1 MEKLTKE
8 NFPRCCTKKQKQYL
22 IDTGACILRDFIK
35 TSRKLPRD
43 EFARRF
49 FPKSNKPTEMCNNLK
64 GKPARLILQ
73 ALKFAEMIITN
84 KYGIEWTVL
93 YMQKYGSKCGQEH
106 YSFEDDMKGFLISYL
121 ENWTPQ
127 QRTWDP
133 SGTKESSFIDD
144 NDIDNILGEL
154 EQNNDGNIYDDT
166 ADRFDDNSLHD
177 ITVDES
183 KQLLT
188 TLTCIG
194 NNSPYDDSDVN
205 NVTPPVNINNE
216 SGKSLKESTFP
227 QNGLLCIP
235 NLNDQ
240 TTVSCLTPNSTAAAG
255 CACCLAKKIK
265 ILPLFNGSYS
275 LAMYQYILQSF
286 IYIHIN
292 QSIYIPSYII
302 HY

>member
-1 MEKLTKE
+1 M
-8 NFPRCCTKKQKQYL
+8 
-22 IDTGACILRDFIK
+22 RDFIK
-35 TSRKLPRD
+35 TRRKLPRD
-43 EFARRF
+43 EFAQRF
-49 FPKSNKPTEMCNNLK
+49 IPKSNKPTEMCNNLR

-73 ALKFAEMIITN
+73 VLKFADMIITN

-93 YMQKYGSKCGQEH
+93 YTQRYGSVCGQEH

-121 ENWTPQ
+121 ENWT
-127 QRTWDP
+127 RTWDP
-133 SGTKESSFIDD
+133 SGTKELSFIDD
-144 NDIDNILGEL
+144 NDIDGILGLGEPAILDSEPDYPNNDLDPINTEL
-154 EQNNDGNIYDDT
+154 GMLDPKNPFEQNNDGN
-166 ADRFDDNSLHD
+166 

-227 QNGLLCIP
+227 QNELLSIP

-240 TTVSCLTPNSTAAAG
+240 TTVSCLTPNSAG
-255 CACCLAKKIK
+255 CDCYLAKKNK
-265 ILPLFNGSYS
+265 NVT
-275 LAMYQYILQSF
+275 AV
-286 IYIHIN
+286 
-292 QSIYIPSYII
+292 
-302 HY
+302 

>member
-8 NFPRCCTKKQKQYL
+8 NFPRCCTKKQKQYF

-35 TSRKLPRD
+35 TSRKFSRD

-49 FPKSNKPTEMCNNLK
+49 FPKSNKPTEMCNNLR

-73 ALKFAEMIITN
+73 VLKFADMIITN
-84 KYGIEWTVL
+84 KYGIEWTVT
-93 YMQKYGSKCGQEH
+93 YTQRYGSDCGQEH

-127 QRTWDP
+127 QRTWDL

-144 NDIDNILGEL
+144 NDIDKILGETAIL
-154 EQNNDGNIYDDT
+154 DSEPAYPNNDLDSINSEPGMLDPKNPFEQNNDGNIQNDT
-166 ADRFDDNSLHD
+166 SVDRFDDYSQHV
-177 ITVDES
+177 ISVDDS

-188 TLTCIG
+188 ALTRIG
-194 NNSPYDDSDVN
+194 NNSPYDDSDDN
-205 NVTPPVNINNE
+205 IVTPTANINNE

-227 QNGLLCIP
+227 QNELLCFP

-240 TTVSCLTPNSTAAAG
+240 TTVSCLTPNSAG
-255 CACCLAKKIK
+255 CNCCLATKNKNIT
-265 ILPLFNGSYS
+265 
-275 LAMYQYILQSF
+275 AV
-286 IYIHIN
+286 
-292 QSIYIPSYII
+292 
-302 HY
+302 

>member
-22 IDTGACILRDFIK
+22 IDTGAGILRDFIK
-35 TSRKLPRD
+35 TRRKFSRD

-49 FPKSNKPTEMCNNLK
+49 IPKSNKPTEMCNNLR

-73 ALKFAEMIITN
+73 VLKFADMIITN
-84 KYGIEWTVL
+84 KYGIEWTVT
-93 YMQKYGSKCGQEH
+93 YTQRYGSDCGQEH

-144 NDIDNILGEL
+144 NDIDKILGEHAIL
-154 EQNNDGNIYDDT
+154 DSEQAYPNNDLDSINSEPGMLDPENPFEQNNDGNIYNDT
-166 ADRFDDNSLHD
+166 AADRFDDNSLHD

-216 SGKSLKESTFP
+216 SGKSLKKSTFP
-227 QNGLLCIP
+227 QNELLSIP

-240 TTVSCLTPNSTAAAG
+240 TTVSCLTPNSAG
-255 CACCLAKKIK
+255 CNCCLAKKIK
-265 ILPLFNGSYS
+265 NVT
-275 LAMYQYILQSF
+275 AV
-286 IYIHIN
+286 
-292 QSIYIPSYII
+292 
-302 HY
+302 